1 MLRIFIFAVGA
12 LALGGCSD
20 ACTNTVVSRID
31 APGGEH
37 SAVMFQRDCGATSGF
52 STQVSVLEDGD
63 EPSGGGN
70 TYRAD
75 DDHGAAE
82 LGNWGGPW
90 AEITWLTPNHLLVRY
105 AAGSRIF
112 EQDEEVAGVNV
123 SYEPVNR

>member
-1 MLRIFIFAVGA
+1 
-12 LALGGCSD
+12 
-20 ACTNTVVSRID
+20 
-31 APGGEH
+31 
-37 SAVMFQRDCGATSGF
+37 MFQRDCGATSGF